1 MAKKGIQASGIGGQ
15 AVLEGVMMKNKE
27 SCAIAV
33 RKPDGEIDIEVSE
46 YHGVMHGSI
55 FTKIPFV
62 RGIFNF
68 ADSLILGTRAINHS
82 TQFYE
87 EEDAKDTK
95 LDRFLN
101 NVFGSAGGEKFLTGI
116 TMIFSFVIAIALF
129 VLLPYYLSTVISDKI
144 INESLLALVEGLIRL
159 VIFLIYI
166 VAITLMKDIRRL
178 YMYHGAEHKCINC
191 IEHGLELNVANVR
204 KSSRLHRRCGTSFLL
219 FVMVISIVLFM
230 IIKVESP
237 ILRIVL
243 RLLLIPVIAGISYEV
258 IRLAGRSDNII
269 VRILSAPGLLLQR
282 LTTKEPDDAM
292 IEVGIMSVE
301 AVFDWREFLIDKF
314 GYEEFS
320 DDEQY
325 EDEED
330 TNHFSVSVNAA
341 GEVQAFSSDLA
352 FNSDL
357 SFEDDEM
364 ADENLQD
371 DELI

>member
-55 FTKIPFV
+55 LTKIPFV